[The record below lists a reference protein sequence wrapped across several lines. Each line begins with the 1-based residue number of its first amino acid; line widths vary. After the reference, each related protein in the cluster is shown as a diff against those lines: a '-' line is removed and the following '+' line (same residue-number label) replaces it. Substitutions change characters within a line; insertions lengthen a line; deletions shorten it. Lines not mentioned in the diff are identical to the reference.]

1 MKLSKRTIDNLVHIG
16 NGTNRQ
22 IIWDDQLP
30 GFGCRV
36 YPSGKKSFV
45 LSYRIQG
52 RKKLLT
58 LGLYGKLTVD
68 QARKQVLKHTASILG
83 GHDSLAK
90 RQQTRLGETAAE
102 LCSAYLE
109 QHAKRRK
116 KTWREDERRIN
127 QHVLPTVEKFKV
139 KSVKRL
145 DISNLQ
151 AKLGAANF
159 VFRATT
165 SHQARR
171 AAHDDRRGKDEVVAL
186 GTVGNTS
193 LAEASCPVCFL
204 L

>member
-127 QHVLPTVEKFKV
+127 QHILPTVGKFKV

-145 DISNLQ
+145 DISNLH
-151 AKLGAANF
+151 AKLGA
-159 VFRATT
+159 TT
-165 SHQARR
+165 SRQARR

-186 GTVGNTS
+186 GTVGNIS

>member
-58 LGLYGKLTVD
+58 LGQYGTLTVD
-68 QARKQVLKHTASILG
+68 QARKQVLKHTASILD
-83 GHDSLAK
+83 GHDPLAK
-90 RQQTRLGETAAE
+90 RQQTRLGETVAV

-116 KTWREDERRIN
+116 RTWREDERRIN
-127 QHVLPTVEKFKV
+127 QHILPTVGKFKV

-145 DISNLQ
+145 DISNLH

-165 SHQARR
+165 SRQARR

-186 GTVGNTS
+186 GTVSNTS